1 MPDVKIKGRKLSP
14 LELEVLGEISENDLL
29 DREEGALT
37 SSQPSTLAK
46 IRGIHHEIAR
56 QLASGLTSSEVS
68 ATTGYSLSR
77 ISILTK
83 DPSFKELLAFYNKKE
98 KEVFVDVRK
107 RMAVLGLDA
116 ASELQDRLENAPES
130 LSNSQLIEITKATL
144 DRAGYSPVSKNINVG
159 VSISSDELEALKAS
173 SKNSVR
179 IFDVMPQEELSPNPI
194 AIEAPAEISADKGTP
209 SNIAPSNI
217 VEADFVVAEEEKVD

>member
-1 MPDVKIKGRKLSP
+1 MLDVKIKGRKLSP

-37 SSQPSTLAK
+37 SSQPITLAK

-56 QLASGLTSSEVS
+56 QLASGLTPSEVS

-209 SNIAPSNI
+209 SNIVPSNI